1 MKIHGVASI
10 TIAAILALAVT
21 VPALAQNG
29 EHVQFVANIEFI
41 KGHLEQAVANKQT
54 SNTPLAKAHSG
65 HPIAEHYSLIQAEV
79 EEHDKELNTELKGAL
94 TVLAGQVNTLGA
106 SEFQNQATIIS
117 GMLDDAGKL
126 VISATEKNDAKFNA
140 AVMASI
146 LKVAGNEYEE
156 AVENGTIKA
165 LVEYQDAMGF
175 ISRAKATYDT
185 SVKAAVQ
192 THEDE
197 EIVKFFELLD
207 TRIAAKADSEE
218 ISTAI
223 GGIIHELEEVF
234 AIESTEIG
242 KLDGWGYI
250 DKINELLDN
259 SLTEYKEG
267 EFQQAR
273 TLAVKAYLE
282 NYENIES
289 DIAEDDRE
297 LMEKIELNLREELTQ
312 MIDDRRPAAEIE
324 AHIKMIKSDLETAR
338 TVVVPEFPLSSVVL
352 ASMAAT
358 ILAGTYYTMKKR
370 ALPSNFFSL
379 FLKSE

>member
-10 TIAAILALAVT
+10 TIAAILALAVV
-21 VPALAQNG
+21 VPALAQNE

-54 SNTPLAKAHSG
+54 NNTALAKAHSG

-79 EEHDKELNTELKGAL
+79 EEHNKELNTEVKGAL
-94 TVLAGQVNTLGA
+94 TALAGQVDTLDA
-106 SEFQNQATIIS
+106 SEFQNKATQIS
-117 GMLDDAGKL
+117 GMLDDVNEL
-126 VISATEKNDAKFNA
+126 VISATERNDTKFNA

-146 LKVAGNEYEE
+146 LKVVENEYEE
-156 AVENGTIKA
+156 AVQNGTIKA
-165 LVEYQDAMGF
+165 MVEYQDAMGF

-185 SVKAAVQ
+185 SVKAAVP
-192 THEDE
+192 THEEE

-207 TRIAAKADSEE
+207 MRMAAKADPEE
-218 ISTAI
+218 IKTAV

-234 AIESTEIG
+234 ELDSAETG

-250 DKINELLDN
+250 DKINELLDH

-273 TLAVKAYLE
+273 TLAVEAYLE
-282 NYENIES
+282 NYENIEG
-289 DIAEDDRE
+289 DIAADDRK

-312 MIDDRRPAAEIE
+312 MIDGRRPAAEIE
-324 AHIKMIKSDLETAR
+324 AHIKMIKTDLETAR
-338 TVVVPEFPLSSVVL
+338 TVVVPEFSLAVAVL
-352 ASMAAT
+352 ASVAAT
-358 ILAGTYYTMKKR
+358 ILTITYYTRRKGGL
-370 ALPSNFFSL
+370 AF
-379 FLKSE
+379 

>member
-1 MKIHGVASI
+1 M

-21 VPALAQNG
+21 VPALAQNE

-54 SNTPLAKAHSG
+54 NSTALAKAHSG

-79 EEHDKELNTELKGAL
+79 EEHNKELNTELKGAL
-94 TVLAGQVNTLGA
+94 TLLAGQVDTLGA
-106 SEFQNQATIIS
+106 SEFQNEAARIS
-117 GMLDDAGKL
+117 GMLDDAGES
-126 VISATEKNDAKFNA
+126 VISATERNDAKFNA

-165 LVEYQDAMGF
+165 MVEYQDAIGF
-175 ISRAKATYDT
+175 ISRAKAIYDT
-185 SVKAAVQ
+185 SVKAAVP
-192 THEDE
+192 THEDD
-197 EIVKFFELLD
+197 EIVQFFELLD

-218 ISTAI
+218 IMTAA

-234 AIESTEIG
+234 GIESAETG
-242 KLDGWGYI
+242 TLDGWGYI

-259 SLTEYKEG
+259 SLAEYKEG

-273 TLAVKAYLE
+273 TLAVEAYLE

-289 DIAEDDRE
+289 DIAADDRE
-297 LMEKIELNLREELTQ
+297 LMEKIELNLREVLTQ

-338 TVVVPEFPLSSVVL
+338 TVVVPEFPFLVVVL
-352 ASMAAT
+352 ASMAGA
-358 ILAGTYYTMKKR
+358 ILAGTYYTKR
-370 ALPSNFFSL
+370 KRGLSL
-379 FLKSE
+379 